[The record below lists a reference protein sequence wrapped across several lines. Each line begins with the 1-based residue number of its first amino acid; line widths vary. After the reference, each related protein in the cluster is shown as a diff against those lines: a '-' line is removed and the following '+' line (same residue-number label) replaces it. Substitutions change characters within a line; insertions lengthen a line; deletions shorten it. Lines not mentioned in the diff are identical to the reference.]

1 MEDLGNPDILE
12 KYGNDL
18 MSTIIKG
25 PILLNEFKR
34 NEATINS
41 KMIEQN
47 NSTSKTKDSNTKH
60 PQLNKPKSRIDKLL
74 HRYNNEFISQA
85 KEADLMKK
93 NRSEIQSEYEKLT
106 SEINKVKTT
115 NRDEELLKM
124 QKKNQEIEIELFD
137 LKNQDKTKLIDKE
150 EESKKLVQEL
160 NDLFQIKMNDALVKD
175 KERKSAIEEIKNIK
189 KQQEDLNAQIAEN
202 INKLNDLDKDV
213 KNLEE
218 QVNNYE
224 TYKQFIDK
232 VIEKSNEGNSNNHN
246 DYDKLKEKFENLIER
261 MNEIKD
267 DIEKQEVEIKEKKA
281 EQARLMKTDEK
292 QNQNQKVLKLEEEAK
307 ELARENELLEKE
319 IEEIMKKN
327 QKKESDNHQIM
338 LSIINLY
345 KKVEKKKD
353 KEIQFDTENM
363 KESQLCE
370 MLSEINDKL
379 NDLIA
384 IYKDLESYNK

>member
-1 MEDLGNPDILE
+1 MEDFGNPEVLE
-12 KYGNDL
+12 NYGNEL
-18 MSTIIKG
+18 FETIKRG
-25 PILLNEFKR
+25 PELLNELKR
-34 NEATINS
+34 NEVANTKASENNKSHS
-41 KMIEQN
+41 KKKEISIGKPKSKIEKLLKKYNRDFLEQ
-47 NSTSKTKDSNTKH
+47 TKDSDII
-60 PQLNKPKSRIDKLL
+60 NKNRTEIQEEYDKLT
-74 HRYNNEFISQA
+74 
-85 KEADLMKK
+85 K
-93 NRSEIQSEYEKLT
+93 
-106 SEINKVKTT
+106 EINKIKTV
-115 NRDEELLKM
+115 NRDEELLRM

-150 EESKKLVQEL
+150 EESRKLVHDL
-160 NDLFQIKMNDALVKD
+160 NELFQNKMVDALNKD
-175 KERKSAIEEIKNIK
+175 KERKAAIEEIKNIK
-189 KQQEDLNAQIAEN
+189 KQQEDLNSQIAEN
-202 INKLNDLDKDV
+202 NNKLSELDKDV

-232 VIEKSNEGNSNNHN
+232 VIEKSNEGNSNNNN

-267 DIEKQEVEIKEKKA
+267 DIDKQEKEIKEKKA
-281 EQARLMKTDEK
+281 EQSRLMKTDEK
-292 QNQNQKVLKLEEEAK
+292 QNQNQRVLKLEEEAK
-307 ELARENELLEKE
+307 ELAYENENLEKE

-363 KESQLCE
+363 KESQLCD

-384 IYKDLESYNK
+384 IYKDLENNNK

>member
-1 MEDLGNPDILE
+1 MNFSPEELE
-12 KYGNDL
+12 LYGNKL
-18 MSTIIKG
+18 MEKINKVPDYLKNIN
-25 PILLNEFKR
+25 NEGKNTEKR
-34 NEATINS
+34 ETTQPKQKSSRANS
-41 KMIEQN
+41 
-47 NSTSKTKDSNTKH
+47 SSK
-60 PQLNKPKSRIDKLL
+60 IDKLL
-74 HRYNNEFISQA
+74 KKYNNEYLDGI
-85 KEADLMKK
+85 K
-93 NRSEIQSEYEKLT
+93 NEDRLNKNKVDVKSELDRLVKS
-106 SEINKVKTT
+106 INKIKCV
-115 NRDEELLKM
+115 NRDEELLRM

-137 LKNQDKTKLIDKE
+137 LKNQDKTKLIEKE
-150 EESKKLVQEL
+150 EESKKLVLEL
-160 NDLFQIKMNDALVKD
+160 NDLFQNKMNETLIKD

-189 KQQEDLNAQIAEN
+189 KQQDDLNYQIAEN
-202 INKLNDLDKDV
+202 NNKISDLEKDV
-213 KNLEE
+213 KNLEQ
-218 QVNNYE
+218 QVENYE

-232 VIEKSNEGNSNNHN
+232 VIEKSNEGNSNNNN

-267 DIEKQEVEIKEKKA
+267 DIDKQEIEIKEKKI
-281 EQARLMKTDEK
+281 EQAKLLKTDEK

-307 ELARENELLEKE
+307 ELTRENEMLEKE

-353 KEIQFDTENM
+353 KEIHFDTENI
-363 KESQLCE
+363 KESQLCD